1 MCYICNIIA
10 KTDFMGLNISFKNS
24 DSVGIISSLL
34 CLIHCIS
41 LPILISAQPLAA
53 RFVDENLHFLE
64 YVFLGLS
71 FLAVYFSTRSS
82 HVTQR
87 MKWAFYIIFSLFA
100 LGIFFE
106 EQLAWLTYL
115 AYVGSA
121 GLIVMHIISLRHGIR
136 CKIPEHQHNKAAKAV

>member
-1 MCYICNIIA
+1 MRIN
-10 KTDFMGLNISFKNS
+10 TFFKNS
-24 DSVGIISSLL
+24 DSIGIISSFL

-41 LPILISAQPLAA
+41 LPILISVQPVTA
-53 RFVDENLHFLE
+53 RFVDEDLHFLE
-64 YVFLGLS
+64 YIFLGVSLI
-71 FLAVYFSTRSS
+71 AVYFSTRSS

-115 AYVGSA
+115 AYIGSA
-121 GLIVMHIISLRHGIR
+121 GLIIMHIISLRHGIR
-136 CKIPEHQHNKAAKAV
+136 CAVHEHQHSKEAA